1 MHSAALSSCLAR
13 PVAISHL
20 RWEPILPRLSFRDT
34 PQPPSPPPS
43 RAPLPPLPPGIATVT
58 TDFSAGFTGVSLTT
72 ATGTVEKTALS
83 AFVDTFKQ
91 QINAVWGIPLDQID
105 VSSVTV
111 NGMPYTIARR
121 RRAALE
127 TSATTDST
135 FVRRALSV
143 EGREMAGLRALGL
156 VSLVELLPVGEG
168 GEQRPA
174 VVEHHTRHLLATPT
188 GTDSVTVD
196 FSVTKQIEV
205 PLPPSPP
212 PRPPNPPGLR
222 ESPSPPPP
230 PPRPPA
236 PPPGLP
242 MDLGNL
248 AAATGATVTQMP
260 NAPPSPPLPP
270 LLPPSPRPPNPRP
283 PPTPTPPSPPPPS
296 PPPKPKRGKSPPPP
310 GPPTPPPPKPSPPPP
325 LPPSPPPPPIV
336 PAQASKV
343 VGPPQAA
350 VLQITTC
357 DRPTAT
363 LAWAPANRKASPR
376 ILDVSF
382 LPSNAT
388 ARTARSVGVYFL
400 NLGTLQ
406 PLVTAIHLLV
416 IPPAGSGGNP
426 AGSQLL
432 VPVFDAS
439 RDASPTYVCPPRP
452 NALPGVAGRRDLPF
466 VAAVGLFT
474 I

>member
-174 VVEHHTRHLLATPT
+174 VATAYSNPSISSTTIAAAEAKTWKVAATARSPYPAAAQALAAA
-188 GTDSVTVD
+188 SAA
-196 FSVTKQIEV
+196 S
-205 PLPPSPP
+205 LASAPPHCGQHPPRVMCP
-212 PRPPNPPGLR
+212 PRPPRSWVRPR
-222 ESPSPPPP
+222 RRSFRSPP
-230 PPRPPA
+230 
-236 PPPGLP
+236 
-242 MDLGNL
+242 
-248 AAATGATVTQMP
+248 ATA
-260 NAPPSPPLPP
+260 PLPP
-270 LLPPSPRPPNPRP
+270 WPGRLQTERLPRGFWTCPSC
-283 PPTPTPPSPPPPS
+283 
-296 PPPKPKRGKSPPPP
+296 
-310 GPPTPPPPKPSPPPP
+310 PPTPPP
-325 LPPSPPPPPIV
+325 
-336 PAQASKV
+336 
-343 VGPPQAA
+343 
-350 VLQITTC
+350 
-357 DRPTAT
+357 
-363 LAWAPANRKASPR
+363 
-376 ILDVSF
+376 
-382 LPSNAT
+382 
-388 ARTARSVGVYFL
+388 
-400 NLGTLQ
+400 
-406 PLVTAIHLLV
+406 
-416 IPPAGSGGNP
+416 
-426 AGSQLL
+426 
-432 VPVFDAS
+432 
-439 RDASPTYVCPPRP
+439 
-452 NALPGVAGRRDLPF
+452 ALPGPWVSTSSTWGPCSRW
-466 VAAVGLFT
+466 
-474 I
+474 